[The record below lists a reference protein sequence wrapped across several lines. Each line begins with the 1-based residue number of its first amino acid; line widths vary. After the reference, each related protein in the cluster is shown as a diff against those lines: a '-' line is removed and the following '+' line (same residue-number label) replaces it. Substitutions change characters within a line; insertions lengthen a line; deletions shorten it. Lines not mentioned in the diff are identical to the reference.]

1 MSKDFTNILCV
12 LFGLLGAIV
21 LPMAL
26 FLLVLPLFR
35 RRSAAAKPRGS
46 FMPMRRRPNMN
57 YQRAVRQKYK
67 SFGTAI
73 DEVITW
79 NIEDLKRDYT
89 LLVQHDKNGEP
100 ILKKWEVVVDQF
112 LTDIARQ
119 AGGQGPLAMLMESTT
134 NRAIA
139 ARRVTTKTALAL
151 QQAPANMPFS
161 DNITPAEYEG
171 YCANQLRGSGWTV
184 FQTKLVGD
192 QGVDL
197 IAENDGMRVALQ
209 CKLYTSPVGNKAV
222 QEIAAGKV
230 HHRAMYGVVVTNN
243 RYTDAAKALAAS
255 NNIHLLHH
263 SELTSLKQIL
273 TKNAGQKDLFA
284 A

>member
-1 MSKDFTNILCV
+1 MSKEFTNILCV
-12 LFGLLGAIV
+12 VVGLLCAIV
-21 LPMAL
+21 LPRAM
-26 FLLVLPLFR
+26 PLISR
-35 RRSAAAKPRGS
+35 RTTAAKPQS
-46 FMPMRRRPNMN
+46 ASMPMKKWPNMTN
-57 YQRAVRQKYK
+57 QRALRKRYE
-67 SFGTAI
+67 SFGRAI

-89 LLVQHDKNGEP
+89 ILVQHDKNGAP
-100 ILKKWEVVVDQF
+100 ILKKWEGVVDQF
-112 LTDIARQ
+112 LTDIVRQ
-119 AGGQGPLAMLMESTT
+119 AGGQSPLAMLMESAT

-151 QQAPANMPFS
+151 QQAPANLPFS

-171 YCANQLRGSGWTV
+171 YCANQLRGGGWTV

-197 IAENDGMRVALQ
+197 IAEKDGMRVALQ

-255 NNIHLLHH
+255 NKIHLLHH
-263 SELTSLKQIL
+263 NELASLKQIL